1 MPSVFIG
8 LKLLEKGDSGAL
20 RGIFSANTP
29 NLLCSTTSCTVL
41 LPIFS
46 STVSMGYSG

>member
-8 LKLLEKGDSGAL
+8 LKLLEKGDSGTL

-29 NLLCSTTSCTVL
+29 NLLCSTMSRTVL
-41 LPIFS
+41 SPIFS
-46 STVSMGYSG
+46 STVFMGCSG